1 MFSLIANILHAA
13 SVWVIPVLSAVV
25 LHELAHGLMADALGD
40 RTARLAG
47 RLTLNPVKHIDPVG
61 TVILPGLLL
70 AFSSP
75 FLFGWARP
83 VPVNAGNLSRPRQGM
98 ALVALAG
105 PAMNMALAFAS
116 FMLLWLID
124 ASGWWSSMLWNSFYF
139 NIVLAIFN
147 MIPLLPLDGG
157 RVVAG
162 ILPEALAIR
171 FMRMERIGFGVLIGL
186 LIILPLIGQKIG
198 VDLNFLSSLVTRIVR
213 AVAEIFFMMAD

>member
-1 MFSLIANILHAA
+1 MADILHAA

-25 LHELAHGLMADALGD
+25 FHELAHGLMADALGD

-83 VPVNAGNLSRPRQGM
+83 VPVNAGNFPRPRQGM

-105 PAMNMALAFAS
+105 PAMNVALAFVS

-124 ASGWWSSMLWNSFYF
+124 DSGWWPSMLWNSCYF
-139 NIVLAIFN
+139 NIVLAVFN

-171 FMRMERIGFGVLIGL
+171 FMKMERIGFGVLIGL

-198 VDLNFLSSLVTRIVR
+198 VDLNFLSSLVTRVVR
-213 AVAEIFFMMAD
+213 AVVEIFFMMAG